1 MQTLLSIV
9 LTAEP
14 CSAKAYTSVA
24 LIVAFA
30 LGYCFG
36 YAHGYLTRKAVAK

>member
-30 LGYCFG
+30 FG
-36 YAHGYLTRKAVAK
+36 YIAGFVQGFFARSIKQ